1 MDLFQSK
8 SILARL
14 MAQENVTVN
23 HAAVSTAVFDLKNR
37 TLTLPV
43 WKNMNGDI
51 YDLLCG
57 HEVGH
62 ALETPEQGW
71 HNAIVDK
78 NTQKVD
84 VALKGYLNILE
95 DARIEKKVKRRY
107 PGLRASFLRGYKEL
121 FDRDMFG
128 LKKNNIKVEECILID
143 RINLHFKL
151 GAMAAVPFNDAERS
165 IVTRVENLETWDEVE
180 ALARELLVRQQQENE
195 EQQTQPQPGDEE
207 RAGTP
212 TGRTRSEMQ
221 DFEDGEEGEEDQET
235 QKPKAVQSP
244 ESVTDREFR
253 QRERELIDT
262 KAGNYQYL
270 NLPKFDSRKFVVPY
284 KKVIKEMVFTT
295 EARSLSLGLRK
306 EFKSKNDRF
315 IGQLIKEFEMRR
327 NAQQQARVK
336 VSKSGEIDVKKVF
349 SYQYNEDL
357 FRRFTVMPQGKNHGL
372 IMFFDMSGSMGD
384 VMPSVI
390 EQLLV
395 LVEFCRRASI
405 KFEVY
410 GFTNNQLD
418 QNYAR
423 QLEQRS
429 PAAASQVHVF
439 DANFTLRQYFTD
451 AMTPREY
458 STMMDNLLLVRGYY
472 ENRSRRYYD
481 QLESPLSKINMPES
495 EELGGTPL
503 NPSILVAQDIHERFV
518 ARTKAEVVNMA
529 WLTDG
534 ASDNPICVSEPNSY
548 LNGKM
553 QQRYMNNPDRFPV
566 VLRHDKLKYEVKV
579 KKTDR
584 NGTFALIEMLR
595 LTTGSNV
602 VCFDLVQGAGKRY
615 FTDLLYT
622 YRDMVDTRNVR
633 HIEEL
638 CQQFRRNKIAIIKD
652 HGYSEYYV
660 IPGTKKDLEVAE
672 DDLAVES
679 EDKKAI
685 MTAFMDLQDKKRAS
699 RILLNRFIEMIA

>member
-14 MAQENVTVN
+14 LAQENVTVN
-23 HAAVSTAVFDLKNR
+23 HAAVSTAMFDLNKR

-43 WKNMNGDI
+43 WKNMTGDI

-62 ALETPEQGW
+62 ALETPPEGW

-78 NTQKVD
+78 DTQKVD

-95 DARIEKKVKRRY
+95 DARIEKKIKRRY
-107 PGLRASFLRGYKEL
+107 PGLRASFLRGYKE
-121 FDRDMFG
+121 FFERDMFG
-128 LKKNNIKVEECILID
+128 LKKNNIKIEDCILID

-151 GAMAAVPFNDAERS
+151 GAMAAVPFNDDERA
-165 IVTRVENLETWDEVE
+165 IVARVENLETWEEVE

-195 EQQTQPQPGDEE
+195 EQQRQLQPGDD
-207 RAGTP
+207 AQSGAP
-212 TGRTRSEMQ
+212 TGRTRAEMQ
-221 DFEDGEEGEEDQET
+221 DFEEGEEESDQEA
-235 QKPKAVQSP
+235 QKTKPVQSP

-270 NLPKFDSRKFVVPY
+270 NLPKFDSRKFVVPF
-284 KKVIKEMVFTT
+284 KKVIKQMEFTAD
-295 EARSLSLGLRK
+295 ARSLSLGLRK
-306 EFKSKNDRF
+306 EFKAKNDRF

-349 SYQYNEDL
+349 SYQINEDL

-372 IMFFDMSGSMGD
+372 LMFFDMSGSMTE

-395 LVEFCRRASI
+395 LVEFCRRTNI

-410 GFTNNQLD
+410 GFSNNQPD

-429 PAAASQVHVF
+429 PAAAGQVHVY

-481 QLESPLSKINMPES
+481 QLESPLSKIGLPDS

-518 ARTKAEVVNMA
+518 ARTRAEVVNMA

-534 ASDNPICVSEPNSY
+534 VSDNPVCVSEPNTY
-548 LNGKM
+548 LHGKM
-553 QQRYMNNPDRFPV
+553 QQRYMNNPDRYPV
-566 VLRHDKLKYEVKV
+566 VLRHEKLKYEVKV

-622 YRDMVDTRNVR
+622 YRDMLVASNVR
-633 HIEEL
+633 HVEDL

-660 IPGTKKDLEVAE
+660 IPGSKKDLEVAE
-672 DDLAVES
+672 DELAVES